1 MEYHT
6 PIYWKVRY
14 HIERAFGMI
23 CRIISRRIPTYVLSQ
38 ELEKREGVDHVI
50 VPPYAN
56 YQISHLCRGG
66 IGVVDQ
72 FIEGPAIILVVID

>member
-6 PIYWKVRY
+6 PIYWRVRCK
-14 HIERAFGMI
+14 IERAYGTV
-23 CRIISRRIPTYVLSQ
+23 CRIVSRIFPTYVLSQ

-56 YQISHLCRGG
+56 YQISHLCSGG
-66 IGVVDQ
+66 IGQVDQ